1 MAPSS
6 ISESEDGVL
15 STDTPLSDDGD
26 NSHRGSNGGFVLKKG
41 PWTSAEDAILVDY
54 VKKYGEGNWNAVQK
68 HTGLLRCG
76 KSCRLRWANHLRP
89 NLKRGAFTPEEER
102 LIIELHAKMG
112 NKWARMA
119 AHVSSNYHFFTSSC
133 LSAIIKNSIC
143 HRAGLPLYP
152 SELCHALPEN
162 RRRLS
167 SPRIYGGDKRRCG
180 SLQTSGY
187 ETPDVMF
194 NSYNILPYTPEFSDV
209 TAHVSTSK
217 GFGSPQFYS
226 FVPQTIGVAKHA
238 QEQDEPMSDC
248 GGAIAS
254 EAPLFDRTET
264 DSCLNKIS
272 QPFGLSFPND
282 PDHTKKLLSFG
293 ANQDSHF
300 MSNEIFSA
308 SKHFTGA
315 QEFELPSLQYQET
328 GLGVWNP
335 APKSLDCFV
344 QSPLSGPLPSH
355 CPPPGSSGLLQDVLY
370 EAQALSKLENQSS
383 AWTTTSSNFS
393 LGDITDISALKIC
406 STEFKGF
413 HDPSS
418 PSGNSMG
425 SIFNGCTPTDTIGS
439 LLEED
444 MSERHMKSK
453 LLYQSCI
460 LDGEQ
465 KETLNDLIC
474 SRPDAV
480 LGSCWVEQSASQDS
494 TTETIAALLGAELG
508 TDMTTSASAS
518 MWGLNSCTWNNMP
531 AVCQMS
537 EIP

>member
-26 NSHRGSNGGFVLKKG
+26 NSHRGSNGGIVLKKG

-119 AHVSSNYHFFTSSC
+119 AHVSSNYHFFTS
-133 LSAIIKNSIC
+133 
-143 HRAGLPLYP
+143 
-152 SELCHALPEN
+152 
-162 RRRLS
+162 
-167 SPRIYGGDKRRCG
+167 
-180 SLQTSGY
+180 
-187 ETPDVMF
+187 
-194 NSYNILPYTPEFSDV
+194 
-209 TAHVSTSK
+209 
-217 GFGSPQFYS
+217 
-226 FVPQTIGVAKHA
+226 
-238 QEQDEPMSDC
+238 
-248 GGAIAS
+248 
-254 EAPLFDRTET
+254 
-264 DSCLNKIS
+264 
-272 QPFGLSFPND
+272 
-282 PDHTKKLLSFG
+282 
-293 ANQDSHF
+293 
-300 MSNEIFSA
+300 
-308 SKHFTGA
+308 A

-383 AWTTTSSNFS
+383 AWTTTSSNVS
-393 LGDITDISALKIC
+393 RGDITDISALKTC
-406 STEFKGF
+406 STEFKGC

-444 MSERHMKSK
+444 MSELHMKSK

-460 LDGEQ
+460 LGGEQ

-518 MWGLNSCTWNNMP
+518 MWGLNSCAWNNMP